1 MAEAQYT
8 VKIYAFDYDHQR
20 MYAMGWPLTGITLP
34 WGGAE
39 NFYVDMNSLATLKGT
54 VSWLDMF
61 GTYRALPWAQ
71 ISASPGPTDNTPST
85 APNIAYGTPDYLMWL
100 PAGSHD
106 VSVSTSEA
114 PGVWGGPAEQN
125 GQYTVVVSNGWVGGG
140 ESRLDHTGGV
150 PVPELPVYVLPFGLL
165 AVLGASVWLLR
176 KQNLNLNTP
185 VLMK

>member
-1 MAEAQYT
+1 
-8 VKIYAFDYDHQR
+8 
-20 MYAMGWPLTGITLP
+20 MGWPLEGITLP

-39 NFYVDMNSLATLKGT
+39 DLYVDMNSLATLQGT
-54 VSWLDMF
+54 VSWLDMY
-61 GTYRALPWAQ
+61 GSYRLLPWAQ
-71 ISASPGPTDNTPST
+71 ISATPGPGDDTM
-85 APNIAYGTPDYLMWL
+85 AYGTPDYVMWL

-125 GQYTVVVSNGWVGGG
+125 GQFTVVVSPGSVGGG
-140 ESRLDHTGGV
+140 ETRLDHTEGV

-165 AVLGASVWLLR
+165 AVLGAAVWLLR
-176 KQNLNLNTP
+176 KQNPNAP